1 MTDDVLDH
9 SRRKFFYFGAA
20 ALFASL
26 TTSHAMAQS
35 VSNKLKIG
43 VIGSGHIGGT
53 IGGLWVKA
61 GHSVLFSSRHPEEL
75 KPLTDSLGPLAKA
88 GTVGDALDFGDVI
101 LVAVP
106 YKAIPELAK
115 DYGPKFAGKI
125 VIDPANAVARR
136 DGEDLLKE
144 TKEKGIGA
152 TTESYLKGSHVVR
165 AFNSMSYTNP
175 LRATTSA
182 RSRSPRSWCAMQV
195 SSRWQCP
202 LPGRRS
208 SRRAA
213 PFMASSSPARLCA
226 SASVS
231 PNDGIRCRRR
241 HGVQQPVSSPPSPP
255 DKCDTSRASCA
266 RLVLVLHFL
275 GPCLV
280 LHPASDPRSDGR
292 GRRGE

>member
-1 MTDDVLDH
+1 MHAHKPFDH
-9 SRRKFFYFGAA
+9 SRRRALLGAA
-20 ALFASL
+20 LAL
-26 TTSHAMAQS
+26 TTLLKPLRTAAQAPGGE
-35 VSNKLKIG
+35 KLRIG
-43 VIGSGHIGGT
+43 VIGSGHIGST

-152 TTESYLKGSHVVR
+152 TTEAYLKGSHVVR
-165 AFNSMSYTNP
+165 AFNSMSYT
-175 LRATTSA
+175 
-182 RSRSPRSWCAMQV
+182 
-195 SSRWQCP
+195 
-202 LPGRRS
+202 
-208 SRRAA
+208 
-213 PFMASSSPARLCA
+213 
-226 SASVS
+226 
-231 PNDGIRCRRR
+231 
-241 HGVQQPVSSPPSPP
+241 
-255 DKCDTSRASCA
+255 
-266 RLVLVLHFL
+266 HFL
-275 GPCLV
+275 KEAHRAGDPMAIPIAGDDERAVEVASQLVRDAGFEPVAVPLARAQEFAQGGPLYGQQLTGKV
-280 LHPASDPRSDGR
+280 LRERFGLAK
-292 GRRGE
+292 

>member
-101 LVAVP
+101 LVACPTRPSRSLPRITVP
-106 YKAIPELAK
+106 SS
-115 DYGPKFAGKI
+115 
-125 VIDPANAVARR
+125 R
-136 DGEDLLKE
+136 
-144 TKEKGIGA
+144 
-152 TTESYLKGSHVVR
+152 
-165 AFNSMSYTNP
+165 
-175 LRATTSA
+175 A
-182 RSRSPRSWCAMQV
+182 RS
-195 SSRWQCP
+195 
-202 LPGRRS
+202 G
-208 SRRAA
+208 
-213 PFMASSSPARLCA
+213 
-226 SASVS
+226 
-231 PNDGIRCRRR
+231 
-241 HGVQQPVSSPPSPP
+241 
-255 DKCDTSRASCA
+255 
-266 RLVLVLHFL
+266 
-275 GPCLV
+275 
-280 LHPASDPRSDGR
+280 
-292 GRRGE
+292 